1 MKIDPINAAKAGLV
15 IGSGLGGVGALY
27 AIPYGTVADN
37 LATYYT
43 VIRPARRLAFELGLT
58 GGGLVGTL
66 AGHSIA
72 TKLNKISSLR
82 KAADKEDEMSRT
94 KLAYAIHGSFAKKA
108 NAVSTV
114 NTGASKLQ
122 KALMASGLL
131 GTAGLGVKAHS
142 LANQLAESGAA
153 LGAAESKNIGLG
165 AQVAALT
172 NNLGVKGDLLQ
183 RAISANDQ
191 NVSSIKNILNPEIKK
206 LVEQVNQL
214 NATHQMNRSYIA
226 GLLQEIERLKTPG
239 RLE

>member
-82 KAADKEDEMSRT
+82 KAANKEDEMSRT
-94 KLAYAIHGSFAKKA
+94 KLAYAIHESFAKKA
-108 NAVSTV
+108 NAVST
-114 NTGASKLQ
+114 GASRLQ

-191 NVSSIKNILNPEIKK
+191 NVSSIKNILNPLIKK
-206 LVEQVNQL
+206 LVGQVNQL
-214 NATHQMNRSYIA
+214 NATHQMNISYIE
-226 GLLQEIERLKTPG
+226 GLLQEIGRLKNPG
-239 RLE
+239 